1 MKMKSS
7 GEAGLKICGV
17 IVLICAVTAFCVYI
31 LPMLKTFH
39 EWRQQMLAGQKYMDS
54 LTEKDFQVWTAR
66 TQKYLSNFNPT
77 NWALVEEA
85 VPSGL
90 KELKI
95 VSVYCENSNSVDY
108 VWMGGF
114 DHTMLHVELLTNGQF
129 EFNAIYNDQSNRVI
143 WPK

>member
-7 GEAGLKICGV
+7 GEAGLKVCGV
-17 IVLICAVTAFCVYI
+17 IVLICAVAAFCVYI

-39 EWRQQMLAGQKYMDS
+39 VWRQQQLAGQKYMDS
-54 LTEKDFQVWTAR
+54 LTEKGFQVWAAR
-66 TQKYLSNFNPT
+66 TQKYLSNFSPT

-85 VPSGL
+85 VPSDL

-95 VSVYCENSNSVDY
+95 VGIYPESSNSIDY
-108 VWMGGF
+108 VWMSGF
-114 DHTMLHVELLTNGQF
+114 EHTMLIVERLTNGQF
-129 EFNAIYNDQSNRVI
+129 QFTAVYNDESNRVI